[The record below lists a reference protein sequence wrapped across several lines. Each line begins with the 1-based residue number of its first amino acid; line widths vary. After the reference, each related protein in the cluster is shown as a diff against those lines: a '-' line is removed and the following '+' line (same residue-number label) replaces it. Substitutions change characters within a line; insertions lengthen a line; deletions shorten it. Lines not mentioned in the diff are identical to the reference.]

1 MTPCWRAVMAHE
13 AGKSLHVLHN
23 NLSSVKSHF
32 DLLSL
37 HVHWLKSLFSLVAGF
52 EIFFF
57 FHPWDD
63 WLRWL
68 MFFGVDT
75 PPTSSWFLVFSF
87 DSWYNSRRSHPVPSA
102 LCSRFAR
109 SRCASRGRGDA
120 RWAEVVCSSGEAVEH
135 ENQPYWLVVSNMAFI
150 FHNIWD
156 NPSRWRTHI
165 FQDG

>member
-1 MTPCWRAVMAHE
+1 MTPCWHAVMAHE
-13 AGKSLHVLHN
+13 AVKSLHVLHN
-23 NLSSVKSHF
+23 NFFVCEIPFWFVKSPC
-32 DLLSL
+32 
-37 HVHWLKSLFSLVAGF
+37 SLV
-52 EIFFF
+52 EITIFPSCGLRNFLF
-57 FHPWDD
+57 FHPCDD

-87 DSWYNSRRSHPVPSA
+87 DSWYNSRCSHPVPSA